1 MGHTCKIWKNNGYLF
16 ATHYFTNSTF
26 RPIPPDATCVQVP
39 LQNVVNHT
47 VDRILL
53 DLGII
58 EQVKELKAKYGTV
71 QLQFIHKLGMDGSK
85 GHPGG
90 HHVLG
95 ILEAGTFFIK

>member
-1 MGHTCKIWKNNGYLF
+1 M
-16 ATHYFTNSTF
+16 
-26 RPIPPDATCVQVP
+26 
-39 LQNVVNHT
+39 VNHT

-58 EQVKELKAKYGTV
+58 EQVKELKAKYGNV

-95 ILEAGTFFIK
+95 ILESCDSTNMKILISCKITFLSLK